1 MRFAWFLVL
10 GVLWVHVLAASPL
23 FAEVCDVEEGMGFF
37 HWPEKVAGEGTLAIE
52 PDAPVVAGAS
62 ATWTI
67 TYTAGPNGLPGG
79 AAVELVTPRGCT
91 PARIG
96 DESVSSVVL
105 ASIDGEAL
113 QLRSVRKEGRRF
125 PGSRVAALIPPQG
138 LPAGGKVV
146 LTWKNASVSRMINSL
161 DDTFLEFYLLERKS
175 RDAEAVLLPNMV
187 RIRLLPGQ
195 AEALD
200 VFVSSIAS
208 VGSPARVTVHARDSF
223 GNPAIGY
230 TGTVVVS
237 ASAEVALEPI
247 SYTFTEDD
255 RGAHTFEDVFFRS
268 PGVAYLTVEDAAN
281 HMEASSNPVEV
292 LAEEPDLNLY
302 WADIHVHTVMSW
314 DAWFGAQ
321 SVVSYAG
328 AYRMGREFA
337 GLDFQANT
345 DHDAPNPYGEKEWA
359 EMTATAND
367 FNEPGRFATLVAI
380 ENSGPTGDKNVYWR
394 GDSAP
399 YIVAEAKKD
408 PIALFHK
415 LEGEECLI
423 IPHHVAQ
430 DMRPTDWRPSFFHPE
445 KERLLEIFSNHGRA
459 EFYGNIPHFSSHAI
473 ATMKGYTYQD
483 ALARGYRMG
492 VVAASD
498 DHRGRVG
505 TVGLTGVWAEEQTRE
520 SIYDAMKARRCY
532 GTTNPRII
540 LRFSADGHQMGEEFS
555 SAGPVRIVG
564 SAIGS
569 YRLFSIEV
577 IKNGE
582 TVHVAY
588 PENVMPWDTSPRS
601 RRIYFEWTDEDFDS
615 DSYYY
620 LRVTQAPDPAGEEQW
635 GMPPLMD
642 FAWSSPVWVTHED
655 SDGKQPEA
663 APRP

>member
-1 MRFAWFLVL
+1 MKLAWLLMLAVLCIHFL
-10 GVLWVHVLAASPL
+10 ASSML
-23 FAEVCDVEEGMGFF
+23 FAGVCDVQEGMGFF
-37 HWPEKVAGEGTLAIE
+37 HWPEKVAGEGTLEIT
-52 PDAPVVAGAS
+52 PDAPVVAGTS

-67 TYTAGPNGLPGG
+67 TYTAGPAGLPGG

-96 DESVSSVVL
+96 NESVSSVVL
-105 ASIDGEAL
+105 ASIDGEPL
-113 QLRSVRKEGRRF
+113 EFRPVKKEGRRF
-125 PGSRVAALIPPQG
+125 PGSRVAALVPLQG
-138 LPAGGKVV
+138 LPPGGKIVF
-146 LTWKNASVSRMINSL
+146 TWRNAAVSRMINSL

-175 RDAEAVLLPNMV
+175 PDADAVLLPQMAK
-187 RIRLLPGQ
+187 IRLLPDE

-200 VFVSSIAS
+200 LFVSSIAA
-208 VGSPARVTVHARDSF
+208 VGRPARVTVRARDSF

-230 TGTVVVS
+230 RGTVTLS
-237 ASAEVALEPI
+237 ATDAMDPV
-247 SYTFTEDD
+247 SYTFTEQD
-255 RGAHTFEDVFFRS
+255 RGAHAFDDVLFKAA
-268 PGVAYLTVEDAAN
+268 GVAHVKVQDEPN
-281 HMEASSNPVEV
+281 EMSASSNPVEV
-292 LAEEPDLNLY
+292 LAEEPDLELY

-328 AYRMGREFA
+328 AYRMGRDFA

-345 DHDAPNPYGEKEWA
+345 DHNAPNQYSDKSWS
-359 EMTATAND
+359 EMAGTTNSFND
-367 FNEPGRFATLVAI
+367 PGRFATIVAI

-408 PIALFHK
+408 PIALFRK
-415 LEGEECLI
+415 LEDQECII

-430 DMRPTDWRPSFFHPE
+430 DMRPTDWRPSFFLPE
-445 KERLLEIFSNHGRA
+445 KELLLEIFSNHGRA
-459 EFYGNIPHFSSHAI
+459 EYYGNIPHFSSHSI
-473 ATMKGYTYQD
+473 ATMKGYAYQD

-505 TVGLTGVWAEEQTRE
+505 SVGLTGVWAEEQTRE

-540 LRFSADGHQMGEEFS
+540 LRFSANGHPMGDEFS
-555 SAGPVRIVG
+555 SAGPVRIEG

-577 IKNGE
+577 VKNGE
-582 TVHVAY
+582 TAYVAY
-588 PENVMPWDTSPRS
+588 PQNVKPWDTSPRA
-601 RRIYFEWTDEDFDS
+601 RKIAFQWVDEDFNS

-620 LRVTQAPDPAGEEQW
+620 LRVTQAPDPCGEEQW

-642 FAWSSPVWVTHED
+642 FAWSSPVWITYEPTPGD
-655 SDGKQPEA
+655 
-663 APRP
+663 